1 MRLIDADAL
10 TEELKGAIE
19 RNHEYHMVVIDND
32 FKTLI
37 DDAPIIEP
45 VRHGRWIL
53 TETAL
58 NEYANCSECGAQVM
72 SDEAWHYCPN
82 CGAKMGGDADD

>member
-45 VRHGRWIL
+45 VRHGRWMDMKGFWM
-53 TETAL
+53 
-58 NEYANCSECGAQVM
+58 CSECHK
-72 SDEAWHYCPN
+72 DTLNLFKYCPN